1 MEQMPSLLSV
11 RSLLLL
17 LFVLLMV
24 FCATSK
30 ALALVSLEAGVSAI
44 RKVQAASAPTRMIN
58 YSTSTASIAKP
69 GCRDRCGNVS
79 IPYPFGMDS
88 GNCYLSTGFKIYCDS
103 SYNPPVAFLMSGHA
117 DRLYEILEL
126 TQDYVRINKLAPA
139 ICDLDNTTSI
149 TSKLVD
155 PLTNSTAPNFFG
167 TPFTISNTLNKFTVL
182 GCNIFGVISP
192 LQVSIFGDGSNFTS
206 IGCATRCVFNE
217 SIDIPSP
224 CLGNGCCKVS
234 IPDRLSNFIIR
245 IEKISSGAKVI
256 NPFFSRGPC
265 VHAFLVEQEYKVDDI
280 ILAEDDTSV
289 PVILDW
295 AITDGF
301 LTCQQAQSNLSQYAC
316 GRNTDC
322 LESYNSPGY
331 RCKCLKG
338 YGGNPYLPGGCQDI
352 DECEELN
359 KCGKGVNCLN
369 TPGSYNCV
377 CSPGK
382 LLVTDELGL
391 QCMPN
396 KRNLLI
402 VVGVPLGIGVSV
414 IVLVLLGISY
424 WLYNGFQK
432 RKQDKLKQN
441 HFARNGGLLLKQKVH
456 SSDGRVEKAA
466 KIFETEELEK
476 ATNYF
481 NPSRI
486 IGKGGHGTVYKGML
500 PGGEIV
506 AIKKSRLVDET
517 QVDQFINEVVIL
529 SQINH
534 RHIVKL
540 LGCCLETQVPL
551 LVYEFISN
559 GTLAYHLRVEEGDN
573 ASLSWKDRVRIA
585 SEIAGALAYLHLD
598 ASAPIFHRDIKSD
611 NILLDENYKA
621 KVSDFGISRS
631 IPVDKTHLTTLV
643 KGTFGYLDPEYFHSS
658 QFTDKSDVYSFG
670 MVLAELLTGER
681 AISQIRH
688 EEEESLAFYLI
699 NSMKE
704 SRLFGILDSRVRN
717 EAAEDDVMVVAELAK
732 RCLKYVGKK
741 RPDMKEVALSLS
753 WLHEKLSRDGILKLQ
768 ETEANSDNGSVL
780 IYPFLD

>member
-1 MEQMPSLLSV
+1 MPSLLSV
-11 RSLLLL
+11 RNLQLR
-17 LFVLLMV
+17 LFVLLIL

-30 ALALVSLEAGVSAI
+30 ALVSLEAGVSAMI
-44 RKVQAASAPTRMIN
+44 KVQAASAPTRMIN
-58 YSTSTASIAKP
+58 NSTSTGSIAKP

-88 GNCYLSTGFKIYCDS
+88 SNCYLSIGFKIYCNS
-103 SYNPPVAFLMSGHA
+103 SYNPPVAFLISGHA
-117 DRLYEILEL
+117 DRPCKILEL
-126 TQDYVRINKLAPA
+126 TQDYVRINISAPA

-149 TSKLVD
+149 TSKLID

-206 IGCATRCVFNE
+206 IGCATRCVSNE
-217 SIDIPSP
+217 SIAIPSP

-234 IPDRLSNFIIR
+234 IPDRLSNFIIK
-245 IEKISSGAKVI
+245 IEKISSGARVI
-256 NPFFSRGPC
+256 QPFFSRGPC
-265 VHAFLVEQEYKVDDI
+265 VHAFLVEQGYKVDDI
-280 ILAEDDTSV
+280 VLSEDDTSV
-289 PVILDW
+289 P
-295 AITDGF
+295 
-301 LTCQQAQSNLSQYAC
+301 QAQSNLSQYAC

-322 LESYNSPGY
+322 FESYNSPGY

-338 YGGNPYLPGGCQDI
+338 YEGNPYLPGGCQDI

-359 KCGKGVNCLN
+359 NCGKGVNCLN
-369 TPGSYNCV
+369 TPGGYNCV
-377 CSPGK
+377 CH
-382 LLVTDELGL
+382 L
-391 QCMPN
+391 CMAN
-396 KRNLLI
+396 KQNLLI
-402 VVGVPLGIGVSV
+402 VVAVPLGIGVSI
-414 IVLVLLGISY
+414 IVTALLGMGY
-424 WLYNGFQK
+424 WLYNEFQK

-441 HFARNGGLLLKQKVH
+441 HFARNGGLLLKQKVN

-466 KIFETEELEK
+466 KIFEHEELEK
-476 ATNYF
+476 ATNNF

-517 QVDQFINEVVIL
+517 QIDQFINEVVIL
-529 SQINH
+529 SQINQ

-540 LGCCLETQVPL
+540 LGCCMETEVPL
-551 LVYEFISN
+551 LVYEFVSN
-559 GTLAYHLRVEEGDN
+559 GTLSYHLRAEEGDN

-598 ASAPIFHRDIKSD
+598 ASAPIFPRDIKSA

-621 KVSDFGISRS
+621 KVSDFGNSRS

-643 KGTFGYLDPEYFHSS
+643 RGTFGYLDPEYFHSS

-670 MVLAELLTGER
+670 IVLAELLTGER

-704 SRLFGILDSRVRN
+704 SRLFGILDSRICN
-717 EAAEDDVMVVAELAK
+717 KATEDDVMVVAELAT

-753 WLHEKLSRDGILKLQ
+753 WLHEKLSRDGVLKLQ

-780 IYPFLD
+780 IFPFLDS

>member
-1 MEQMPSLLSV
+1 MPSLLSV
-11 RSLLLL
+11 RNLQLL
-17 LFVLLMV
+17 LFVPLML

-30 ALALVSLEAGVSAI
+30 ALALVSSEASVAAI
-44 RKVQAASAPTRMIN
+44 SKVQAASAPTRMIN
-58 YSTSTASIAKP
+58 NITSIGSIAKT

-88 GNCYLSTGFKIYCDS
+88 SNCYLSIGFKIYCNY
-103 SYNPPVAFLMSGHA
+103 SYSPPVAFLKSGHA
-117 DRLYEILEL
+117 DRLYEVLEL
-126 TQDYVRINKLAPA
+126 TEDYVRINVSAPA
-139 ICDLDNTTSI
+139 ICDMDNATSI
-149 TSKLVD
+149 KSKLID

-192 LQVSIFGDGSNFTS
+192 LQVRIFGDGSNFTS

-217 SIDIPSP
+217 SIAIPSP

-234 IPDRLSNFIIR
+234 IPDRLSNFIIK
-245 IEKISSGAKVI
+245 IEKVSSDAGFI
-256 NPFFSRGPC
+256 RPFRSKGPC
-265 VHAFLVEQEYKVDDI
+265 VHTFLVDQEYRVDDI
-280 ILAEDDTSV
+280 ILSDDDAFV

-295 AITDGF
+295 AIADDF
-301 LTCQQAQSNLSQYAC
+301 FTCQQAQSNLSMYAC

-338 YGGNPYLPGGCQDI
+338 YEGNPYLPSGCQDN

-359 KCGKGVNCLN
+359 KCGKGVNCVN
-369 TPGSYNCV
+369 TPGGYNCV
-377 CSPGK
+377 CSSGK
-382 LLVTDELGL
+382 LLVTNELGL

-396 KRNLLI
+396 KRSLLI
-402 VVGVPLGIGVSV
+402 TVAVPLGIGVSV
-414 IVLVLLGISY
+414 TVLLLLGMGY
-424 WLYNGFQK
+424 WLYNRFQK

-441 HFARNGGLLLKQKVH
+441 HFARNGGLLLKQKLN

-466 KIFETEELEK
+466 KILVTEELEK
-476 ATNYF
+476 ATNNF

-559 GTLAYHLRVEEGDN
+559 GTLSYHLHIEEGDS

-621 KVSDFGISRS
+621 KLSDFGISRS
-631 IPVDKTHLTTLV
+631 IPVDKTHLTTRV
-643 KGTFGYLDPEYFHSS
+643 QGTFGYLDPEFFHSS

-670 MVLAELLTGER
+670 IVLAELLTGER
-681 AISQIRH
+681 AISQVRK
-688 EEEESLAFYLI
+688 EEEESLALYFI

-704 SRLFGILDSRVRN
+704 SRLFEILDARVNN
-717 EAAEDDVMVVAELAK
+717 EADKDDVLVVAKLTV

-741 RPDMKEVALSLS
+741 RPDMKEVSLALGG
-753 WLHEKLSRDGILKLQ
+753 LHEKLSRDRILKLQ
-768 ETEANSDNGSVL
+768 ETEANSENGSIL
-780 IYPFLD
+780 IHPFWD